1 MQREVAVVAI
11 VAVVAV
17 VAVVAGKKIIP
28 FTGKL

>member
-11 VAVVAV
+11 VAV